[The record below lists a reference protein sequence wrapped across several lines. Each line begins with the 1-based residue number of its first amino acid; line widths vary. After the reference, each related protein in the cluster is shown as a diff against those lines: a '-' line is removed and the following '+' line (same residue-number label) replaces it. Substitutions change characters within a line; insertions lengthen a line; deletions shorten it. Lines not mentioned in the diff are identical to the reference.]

1 MRRQNQSAVIIQA
14 FFRGCQ
20 ARSLQKN
27 IQRQE
32 FERIQ
37 ATYLQ
42 NISLQLLTSLI
53 NNLKFFFDKEKD
65 ANKLVWLSQ
74 LVIKNSPNIMKQCQ
88 TEKPFTFS
96 LAQFLSLTLCYISDT
111 IHLPSGESKGS
122 HWRVLEIFLNAE
134 GWRKSVGVH
143 TADMILGS
151 IFFFLSRKGNIF
163 FLLFKTLFWNFCYFY
178 LGYFTQL
185 RQIVDVKLPPLV
197 EPTTRAPNPLS
208 GCLLDFVF
216 QPLEFASATMN
227 INHWL
232 ENKFVLLVLS
242 N

>member
-1 MRRQNQSAVIIQA
+1 MQDLRRQNQSAVIIQA

-37 ATYLQ
+37 ATNFQ
-42 NISLQLLTSLI
+42 NINLQLLTSLI
-53 NNLKFFFDKEKD
+53 NKLKFFFDKEKD

-74 LVIKNSPNIMKQCQ
+74 LVIKNSPSIMKQCQ

-111 IHLPSGESKGS
+111 IHLPTGESKGS

-134 GWRKSVGVH
+134 GWRKSVGVQ

-151 IFFFLSRKGNIF
+151 IFFFLSRKGNILS
-163 FLLFKTLFWNFCYFY
+163 LL
-178 LGYFTQL
+178 
-185 RQIVDVKLPPLV
+185 
-197 EPTTRAPNPLS
+197 S
-208 GCLLDFVF
+208 
-216 QPLEFASATMN
+216 
-227 INHWL
+227 
-232 ENKFVLLVLS
+232 
-242 N
+242 

>member
-1 MRRQNQSAVIIQA
+1 MQDLRRQNQSAVIIQA

-37 ATYLQ
+37 GTNFQ
-42 NISLQLLTSLI
+42 NINLQLLTSLI
-53 NNLKFFFDKEKD
+53 NKLKFFFDKEKD

-74 LVIKNSPNIMKQCQ
+74 LVIKNSPSIMKQCQ

-111 IHLPSGESKGS
+111 IHLPTGESKGS

-134 GWRKSVGVH
+134 GWRKSVGVQ

-151 IFFFLSRKGNIF
+151 IFFFLSRKGNILSLLSQTF
-163 FLLFKTLFWNFCYFY
+163 FFANKNYLYFRLFYTVTPDC
-178 LGYFTQL
+178 
-185 RQIVDVKLPPLV
+185 
-197 EPTTRAPNPLS
+197 
-208 GCLLDFVF
+208 
-216 QPLEFASATMN
+216 
-227 INHWL
+227 
-232 ENKFVLLVLS
+232 
-242 N
+242 